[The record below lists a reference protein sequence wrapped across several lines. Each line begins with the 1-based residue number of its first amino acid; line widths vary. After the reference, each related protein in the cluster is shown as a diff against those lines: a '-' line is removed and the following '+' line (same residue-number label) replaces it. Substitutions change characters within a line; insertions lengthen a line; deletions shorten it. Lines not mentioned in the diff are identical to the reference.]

1 MEKEIFLLVFRMKK
15 ETIFKVKTE
24 ATLQPLCPSHVEQ
37 QKEPEK
43 VQRSTERKIGAR
55 GERGSSR
62 PLTPAH
68 ESSEYWASRTFA
80 VHFRSHSLKLHSD
93 TTFLAL
99 RHKA

>member
-1 MEKEIFLLVFRMKK
+1 MSSIYKFNI
-15 ETIFKVKTE
+15 TY
-24 ATLQPLCPSHVEQ
+24 LCDIPIILCVPYQMDPQLGYKSESV
-37 QKEPEK
+37 PEELFQMGNLI
-43 VQRSTERKIGAR
+43 VLS
-55 GERGSSR
+55 SDCSR